1 MKPHGVLE
9 TCVYATDLQAAE
21 RFYSEVLCLEVL
33 SREPG
38 RHVFFRCGQ
47 GVFLVFNPE
56 RTESTDGDVAAHGAR
71 GAVHVAFAVSET
83 ELPGWRE
90 QLATHAVA
98 IEMEVAWPR
107 GGHSIYFRDPA
118 ANCIELATPR
128 LWGLA
133 EESARF

>member
-33 SREPG
+33 AREPG
-38 RHVFFRCGQ
+38 RHVFFRCGH
-47 GVFLVFNPE
+47 GVFLVFNPDH
-56 RTESTDGDVAAHGAR
+56 TESTDGDVAAHGAR

-107 GGHSIYFRDPA
+107 ADTRSIFAIPPQTVSSWRRRGSGD
-118 ANCIELATPR
+118 
-128 LWGLA
+128 
-133 EESARF
+133 